1 MNKILQNHS
10 LIYLV
15 GMPASGKTT
24 FGKKLASKIGYDFVD
39 LDQIIINQE
48 KQNITDIFENKGEDY
63 FRIVERD
70 TLHLTN
76 SFIKTVIATGGGAP
90 CFFNN
95 MDFINK
101 NGLSIWLNVSIE
113 SLAMRIMQG
122 ESERPMFK
130 NKNRNEIIEFLQLK
144 LSEREPFYQ
153 KAKLKL
159 ESENIDIDE
168 LLLLI

>member
-24 FGKKLASKIGYDFVD
+24 FGKKLASKIGYNFVD
-39 LDQIIINQE
+39 LDQLIVNKE
-48 KQNITDIFENKGEDY
+48 KQNITNIFANKGEDY
-63 FRIVERD
+63 FRMIESEI
-70 TLHLTN
+70 LHSTN
-76 SFIKTVIATGGGAP
+76 SLVNTVIATGGGAP
-90 CFFNN
+90 CFLNN

-101 NGLSIWLNVSIE
+101 NGLSIWLNVSLE

-130 NKNRNEIIEFLQLK
+130 NKNKNEIIEFLQLK
-144 LSEREPFYQ
+144 LAERVPFYQ

-159 ESENIDIDE
+159 ESENIDFE
-168 LLLLI
+168 KLLLLI